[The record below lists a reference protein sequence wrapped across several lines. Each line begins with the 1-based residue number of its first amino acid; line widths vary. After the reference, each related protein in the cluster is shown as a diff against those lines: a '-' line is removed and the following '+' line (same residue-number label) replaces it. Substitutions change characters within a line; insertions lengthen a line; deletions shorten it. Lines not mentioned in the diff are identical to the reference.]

1 MKIEMGQDTLVQ
13 IEITKVIVSDNISK
27 SNDRE
32 IYFKKN

>member
-32 IYFKKN
+32 NFKKN